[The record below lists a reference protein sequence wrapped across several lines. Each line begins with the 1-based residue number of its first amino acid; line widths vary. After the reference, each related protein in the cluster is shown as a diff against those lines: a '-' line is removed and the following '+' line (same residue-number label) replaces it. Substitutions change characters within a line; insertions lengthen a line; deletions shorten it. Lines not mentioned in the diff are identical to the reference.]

1 MWVNRTGKHV
11 DDRIGLGNQ
20 WSYAIVSG
28 LSGDHW
34 PFLFLVEPISQLF
47 TDCYSIMINVYFI
60 SDNGTLMNRHRNMRD
75 DVTESSVLY
84 IISDP
89 LTKSNCYLSNNISK
103 EALFQAIFD
112 RCPSF
117 EITSLKMY
125 FLNLYLIFSPHENS
139 ICIVST
145 KFNHLCF
152 QQFLRNFSI

>member
-1 MWVNRTGKHV
+1 MIWFVKTVIIFIFNEFIVWFCFLKLRKWALTDWEDKGFESCWLKELWVNRTGKHV

-75 DVTESSVLY
+75 DYTESSVLY

-89 LTKSNCYLSNNISK
+89 LSKIKLLSFK
-103 EALFQAIFD
+103 
-112 RCPSF
+112 
-117 EITSLKMY
+117 
-125 FLNLYLIFSPHENS
+125 
-139 ICIVST
+139 
-145 KFNHLCF
+145 
-152 QQFLRNFSI
+152 